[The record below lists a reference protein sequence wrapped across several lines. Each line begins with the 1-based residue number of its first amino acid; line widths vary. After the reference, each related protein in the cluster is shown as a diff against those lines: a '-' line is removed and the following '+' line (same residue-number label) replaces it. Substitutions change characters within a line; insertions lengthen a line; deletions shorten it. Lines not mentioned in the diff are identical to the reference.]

1 MVRARGVADHSLEVN
16 RLRWKPVLP
25 LAPRV
30 RLRIFFHGRTPR
42 LIGERVGAQL
52 KTNHLRQCVP
62 ASLEVEYCPG
72 RCRGPDLA
80 PLRAAVRVVDPTGRA
95 VAAGTP
101 EACPSGI
108 RHVGGAD
115 GIRCASVSRKAEVR
129 TGLPA
134 GGSRIRTLGPPWGKY
149 ANMRSR
155 AKIGKSRPRRRRR
168 GEASSDPF
176 INCRYNLEEEL
187 P

>member
-1 MVRARGVADHSLEVN
+1 LSPS
-16 RLRWKPVLP
+16 KPVLP

-115 GIRCASVSRKAEVR
+115 GMRCASVSRKAGSHWTPRWREQDSNPRSPLGEVR
-129 TGLPA
+129 EYEISCQDREIASTPTAAWRGLVRPVHQLPGRSAILRSLTA
-134 GGSRIRTLGPPWGKY
+134 G
-149 ANMRSR
+149 
-155 AKIGKSRPRRRRR
+155 
-168 GEASSDPF
+168 
-176 INCRYNLEEEL
+176 
-187 P
+187 